1 MGVNKSGS
9 NFTYKVG
16 NQSWS
21 QNNLNN
27 NMRGTDANAIY
38 YATHGGSMGGTA
50 TPGMVTETPVYRDTN
65 DGGRKPTGGGTATSS
80 ASIGGGSAGFD
91 YNAQINAML
100 EQQRAAA
107 RAAYEEAAG
116 RLNAAWDATQ
126 AGLRDNYNSALEGLR
141 RNYEYGQGVA
151 NDDAAKSLRQAYVNY
166 MMNKRNMDQNLAAAG
181 VSGGATESSLA
192 KMYNNYGNSRNSI
205 NTTLAENLAELLNN
219 YQNNVSSADQ
229 LYRSQWMDANNNYVN
244 NMNQLENALMNNM
257 IGTYSGGSLS
267 SLANYASTLANLQ
280 NQMQAQAEAYTPT
293 ENTLAVNNVSTTQ
306 GNNTGSVTDYAKYLA
321 MVNNLASQGATTS
334 NIIQQLRNNGA
345 SLDDVYKILGA

>member
-1 MGVNKSGS
+1 MAVKSSGRNFDYSVTGNSSFHQDAGPYQERQAVFTKGAFGPETPQSTLQAFQSKSSSSGGSKSG
-9 NFTYKVG
+9 
-16 NQSWS
+16 
-21 QNNLNN
+21 
-27 NMRGTDANAIY
+27 
-38 YATHGGSMGGTA
+38 GSTSVSA
-50 TPGMVTETPVYRDTN
+50 
-65 DGGRKPTGGGTATSS
+65 PTGYSTGIDY
-80 ASIGGGSAGFD
+80 AS
-91 YNAQINAML
+91 QINAML

-107 RAAYEEAAG
+107 QAAYDESVG

-126 AGLRDNYNSALEGLR
+126 AGLKSNYDQALEGLR
-141 RNYEYGQGVA
+141 RNYEYGQNVA

-229 LYRSQWMDANNNYVN
+229 LYRSQWMDANNNYNQNLNQLTQALAN
-244 NMNQLENALMNNM
+244 NMM
-257 IGTYSGGSLS
+257 GSYSGSSLS